1 MTKNKWLLVSVV
13 SALAGVGVAAAQP
26 GGPDH
31 FAKMDA
37 NGDGVVTTTEV
48 QASFLERWTKADV
61 NKDGKVTADEFKA
74 SHAQH
79 EQEHFAKLDANKNG
93 VIERSEIAKM
103 PEEHFTRIDTD
114 KSGTLSQAELL
125 AGRPDHHGK
134 GKGKEGHEMRGLPGD
149 ADNDGAVTKA
159 EAVAGAQKFT
169 QKLDANSDGKLTQ
182 DELVKGHGWHGG
194 KGKECGKHEA
204 K

>member
-31 FAKMDA
+31 FAKMDT
-37 NGDGVVTTTEV
+37 NGDGVVTTSEV

-61 NKDGKVTADEFKA
+61 NSDGKVTADEFKA
-74 SHAQH
+74 SHA
-79 EQEHFAKLDANKNG
+79 EHQKGHFTKLDENQNG

-114 KSGTLSQAELL
+114 KSGTLTAAELQ
-125 AGRPDHHGK
+125 AGRPQHHGK
-134 GKGKEGHEMRGLPGD
+134 GGKEWHEKRGLPGD

-182 DELVKGHGWHGG
+182 DELVKGHGHHGG
-194 KGKECGKHEA
+194 KGKECAKHDA

>member
-31 FAKMDA
+31 FAKMDG
-37 NGDGVVTTTEV
+37 NGDGVVTTAEV
-48 QASFLERWTKADV
+48 QAGFLERWTKADV

-74 SHAQH
+74 SRAEHAKG
-79 EQEHFAKLDANKNG
+79 HFAKLDANQNG
-93 VIERSEIAKM
+93 VIERTEIAKM

-114 KSGTLSQAELL
+114 KSGTLTATELE
-125 AGRPDHHGK
+125 AGRPQHHGK
-134 GKGKEGHEMRGLPGD
+134 GHKGHELRGLPGD
-149 ADNDGAVTKA
+149 ADKDGAVTKA
-159 EAVAGAQKFT
+159 EAVEGAQKFT

-182 DELVKGHGWHGG
+182 DELAKRRGHHGG
-194 KGKECGKHEA
+194 KGKECAKHDA

>member
-13 SALAGVGVAAAQP
+13 SALAGVGAAAAQP
-26 GGPDH
+26 GGRDH
-31 FAKMDA
+31 FAKMDV

-48 QASFLERWTKADV
+48 QASFLERWTKSDV

-79 EQEHFAKLDANKNG
+79 GQEHFAKLDNNQNG
-93 VIERSEIAKM
+93 VIERTEISKM

-114 KSGTLSQAELL
+114 KNGTLSQAELL
-125 AGRPDHHGK
+125 TGRPHHHGK
-134 GKGKEGHEMRGLPGD
+134 GRQGHELRGLPGD

-182 DELVKGHGWHGG
+182 DELAKKGRGWHGG
-194 KGKECGKHEA
+194 KGKECGKRAA

>member
-26 GGPDH
+26 GGRDH

-48 QASFLERWTKADV
+48 QASFLERWTKSDV

-79 EQEHFAKLDANKNG
+79 GQEHFAKLDTNQNG
-93 VIERSEIAKM
+93 VIERTEISKM
-103 PEEHFTRIDTD
+103 PEEHFSRIDTD
-114 KSGTLSQAELL
+114 KSGTLSQAELV
-125 AGRPDHHGK
+125 AGRPQHHGK
-134 GKGKEGHEMRGLPGD
+134 GRQGHELRGLPGD
-149 ADNDGAVTKA
+149 ADNDGAVTKT

-182 DELVKGHGWHGG
+182 DELAKKGHGWHGG
-194 KGKECGKHEA
+194 KGKACGKHAA